1 MADYLWTNDVERII
15 QDDYLDNEDFLNE
28 EYERYLEYCQDM
40 EEEPLEFKDWKS
52 SDWFWDEINDTY
64 SYSASDDSEYM
75 LKEVWLPAIFKQDS
89 GHGILGIDMWSRHT
103 PYIFFKDEDDME
115 EWISDLLRNTFFHS
129 SEHSY
134 IEEGRGG
141 QLWLNRYRL
150 YTFPDSVRL
159 MRKFI
164 RKYTQFEEDSDVR
177 DDLET
182 AWRGDNESEKEFLVR
197 EYFEWISDEDLY
209 INADPEDVIE
219 SGLLV
224 PIENK

>member
-15 QDDYLDNEDFLNE
+15 QDDYLDNEDWMRDTYEIYLNW
-28 EYERYLEYCQDM
+28 CQDM
-40 EEEPLEFKDWKS
+40 EEEPLDFEDWK
-52 SDWFWDEINDTY
+52 Y
-64 SYSASDDSEYM
+64 SEYLQQDLNEIYYQDASENSETS

-89 GHGILGIDMWSRHT
+89 GHGILGIDMWSRHE

-115 EWISDLLRNTFFHS
+115 EWISDLLRESFYHR
-129 SEHSY
+129 SEYST
-134 IEEGRGG
+134 IDEGKNN

-150 YTFPDSVRL
+150 YTFPDSTRL

-164 RKYTQFEEDSDVR
+164 RKYTQFEDDSDVR
-177 DDLET
+177 EELET

-209 INADPEDVIE
+209 INADPKDVIE